1 MRPTRAPSIH
11 RVALAPRLGARLAL
25 RPPRAAPR
33 EDNDQPVDID
43 ALAAALAAAAGARRA
58 AGESVDAEEEE
69 DVASGDEPSPPPRAS
84 TPFDVASASTRAA
97 EVFAEH
103 PDTGFD
109 PDTIELLQELGRVS
123 WSEDGGEAGPTVAAV
138 AYAARYTPAAPFQS
152 PTFVL
157 VKEYAPSATSLAAN
171 EVQVGVRLS
180 AGGRLPGNKWHAA
193 TGRGTPAPRPPAVP
207 LLGYFQAAPAAVL
220 DGSDD
225 SDGDDDSAAATWLV
239 FKWEGLQ
246 PLSFYAAADQP
257 PPAGLAALLPRD
269 TTASDRTRMLRAV
282 LAGAAAALARV
293 HAAGVAHGSLGGGCV
308 LLSSYTDAEWR
319 RVTVTLDNF
328 GFAQMRRG
336 GGEDGGRGA
345 DDDPVAL
352 AQAADARAL
361 ARLAVETLLAALG
374 ERGAGDPTIRP
385 LAKDVVRAA
394 EEGGGTAARA
404 VVAGAPAF
412 ARAAA
417 ALDADDG
424 WGVVA
429 ALAHGARLSEVVASE
444 WVVRADRG

>member
-11 RVALAPRLGARLAL
+11 RVALVPRHGARTGP
-25 RPPRAAPR
+25 RPPCAAPR
-33 EDNDQPVDID
+33 DPPSDDSSPVDID

-58 AGESVDAEEEE
+58 AGEIADAEEE
-69 DVASGDEPSPPPRAS
+69 DVGVSSDDEPPRPPRAT
-84 TPFDVASASTRAA
+84 TPFDVASASTRSA

-109 PDTIELLQELGRVS
+109 PDTIELLQEMGRVS
-123 WSEDGGEAGPTVAAV
+123 WSEDGGGAGPTVAAV

-152 PTFVL
+152 PTLVL

-180 AGGRLPGNKWHAA
+180 AGGRLPGRKWHAA
-193 TGRGTPAPRPPAVP
+193 TGRGTPAPRPAAVP
-207 LLGYFQAAPAAVL
+207 LLGYFQAAPAAAL

-225 SDGDDDSAAATWLV
+225 SDGDSSAAATWLV

-246 PLSFYAAADQP
+246 PLSFYASADQP

-269 TTASDRTRMLRAV
+269 TAASDRIRMIRAV
-282 LAGAAAALARV
+282 LAGAASALARV

-328 GFAQMRRG
+328 GFAQLRRG
-336 GGEDGGRGA
+336 GG
-345 DDDPVAL
+345 
-352 AQAADARAL
+352 
-361 ARLAVETLLAALG
+361 
-374 ERGAGDPTIRP
+374 
-385 LAKDVVRAA
+385 
-394 EEGGGTAARA
+394 GGGGGGGAWMTTPWRWPRRPTRARWR
-404 VVAGAPAF
+404 GWQSKLSWLPWGSE
-412 ARAAA
+412 ARVTPPP
-417 ALDADDG
+417 G
-424 WGVVA
+424 PWPKM
-429 ALAHGARLSEVVASE
+429 
-444 WVVRADRG
+444 W